1 MSTFSQRSNSEALAQ
16 FTYAKLYARNASEPK
31 GLGFGKRGRYDFAVA
46 YPDPGSLP
54 LAGLLDG
61 LRQAMEEEGGDLSLY
76 AHPQGYTPLR
86 EFVAAKLQRDRAINV
101 TAEEIILADGSSQP
115 IHMIAETLLDPGDVA
130 LTEDF
135 VYAGTLNTL
144 RRFRADLRGVETDE
158 EGMIPAAIEETIRKA
173 SAEGKPPKLIYTVPT
188 FQNPQGW
195 TMSLARRKALVALSQ
210 QYDVPIV
217 EDDCYVDLR
226 FEGKDEPSIHSLDG
240 SGRVLYVASFSK
252 IIAPGMRIGYMT
264 GPREFLERALGAKS
278 GGAVNTFGSW
288 AVHRFSTSHL
298 HSHIEEINDI
308 QKLRRD
314 AILAALDEN
323 FSGSGARWSRPEGGL
338 FIWLQ
343 LPEGADAA
351 AVRDNILEE
360 YDVGYLAGPP
370 FAPDGVS
377 GVNCLRLCFGYNTAE
392 EITEGIGRLATAFRA
407 KGLIT

>member
-1 MSTFSQRSNSEALAQ
+1 MSTFS
-16 FTYAKLYARNASEPK
+16 YADLYARNASEPK
-31 GLGFGKRGRYDFAVA
+31 GLGFGKRGKYDFAVA

-101 TAEEIILADGSSQP
+101 SAEEIILGDGSSQP
-115 IHMIAETLLDPGDVA
+115 IHMIAETLLDPGDVV

-135 VYAGTLNTL
+135 VYAGTLNTF
-144 RRFRADLRGVETDE
+144 RRFRADLRGVATDE
-158 EGMIPAAIEETIRKA
+158 EGMIPASVEEIIR
-173 SAEGKPPKLIYTVPT
+173 SARSEGRPPKLIYTVPT

-195 TMSLARRKALVALSQ
+195 TMTLARRKALVQLSL

-226 FEGKDEPSIHSLDG
+226 YEGSDEPSIHSLDG

-264 GPREFLERALGAKS
+264 GPREFLERAIGAKS
-278 GGAVNTFGSW
+278 GGSVSTFGSW
-288 AVHRFSTSHL
+288 AVHRYSTGHL
-298 HSHIEEINDI
+298 YSHIEEINDI
-308 QKLRRD
+308 QKERRD
-314 AILAALDEN
+314 AMLAALDEHFN
-323 FSGSGARWSRPEGGL
+323 GSGARWSRPEGGL

-343 LPEGADAA
+343 LPAGADAV
-351 AVRDNILEE
+351 AVRDDILDE

-377 GVNCLRLCFGYNTAE
+377 GTNCLRLCFGYNTAE

-407 KGLIT
+407 KGLIE

>member
-1 MSTFSQRSNSEALAQ
+1 MSTFS
-16 FTYAKLYARNASEPK
+16 YAGLYARNASEPK
-31 GLGFGKRGRYDFAVA
+31 GLGFGTRGKYDFAVA

-54 LAGLLDG
+54 LAGLLEG

-101 TAEEIILADGSSQP
+101 PAEEIILGDGSSQP
-115 IHMIAETLLDPGDVA
+115 IHMIAETLLDPGDVV

-135 VYAGTLNTL
+135 VYAGTLNTF
-144 RRFRADLRGVETDE
+144 RRFRADMRGVATDE
-158 EGMIPAAIEETIRKA
+158 EGMIPASVEEVIR
-173 SAEGKPPKLIYTVPT
+173 SARGEGRPPKLIYTVPT

-195 TMSLARRKALVALSQ
+195 TMTLARRKALVQLSQ

-226 FEGKDEPSIHSLDG
+226 YEGTDEPSIYSLDG

-278 GGAVNTFGSW
+278 GGAVSTFGSW
-288 AVHRFSTSHL
+288 AVHRYSTGHL

-308 QKLRRD
+308 QKQRRD
-314 AILAALDEN
+314 AMLAALDEH

-343 LPEGADAA
+343 LPAGADAA
-351 AVRDNILEE
+351 AVRDDILDE

-377 GVNCLRLCFGYNTAE
+377 GTNCLRLCFGYNTAE

-407 KGLIT
+407 KGLVA

>member
-1 MSTFSQRSNSEALAQ
+1 
-16 FTYAKLYARNASEPK
+16 
-31 GLGFGKRGRYDFAVA
+31 
-46 YPDPGSLP
+46 
-54 LAGLLDG
+54 
-61 LRQAMEEEGGDLSLY
+61 
-76 AHPQGYTPLR
+76 
-86 EFVAAKLQRDRAINV
+86 
-101 TAEEIILADGSSQP
+101 
-115 IHMIAETLLDPGDVA
+115 
-130 LTEDF
+130 
-135 VYAGTLNTL
+135 
-144 RRFRADLRGVETDE
+144 
-158 EGMIPAAIEETIRKA
+158 
-173 SAEGKPPKLIYTVPT
+173 
-188 FQNPQGW
+188 
-195 TMSLARRKALVALSQ
+195 MSLARRKALVALSQ

-226 FEGKDEPSIHSLDG
+226 FEGRDEPSIHSLDG

-343 LPEGADAA
+343 LPEGAGCGSRARQHFGR
-351 AVRDNILEE
+351 VRCGLSCGGRRLRRT
-360 YDVGYLAGPP
+360 VFPGSTVCGCALATTRRRRSRKGLGGWRPR
-370 FAPDGVS
+370 FAP
-377 GVNCLRLCFGYNTAE
+377 
-392 EITEGIGRLATAFRA
+392 
-407 KGLIT
+407 KG

>member
-1 MSTFSQRSNSEALAQ
+1 MSTFS
-16 FTYAKLYARNASEPK
+16 YAGLYARNASEPK
-31 GLGFGKRGRYDFAVA
+31 VLGFGKRGKYDFAVA

-101 TAEEIILADGSSQP
+101 SAEEIILGDGSSQP
-115 IHMIAETLLDPGDVA
+115 IHMIAETLLDPGDVV

-144 RRFRADLRGVETDE
+144 RRFRADLRGVATDE
-158 EGMIPAAIEETIRKA
+158 EGMIPASVEEVIR
-173 SAEGKPPKLIYTVPT
+173 SARGEGRPPKLIYTVPT

-195 TMSLARRKALVALSQ
+195 TMTLARRKALVQLAR

-226 FEGKDEPSIHSLDG
+226 YEGTDEPSIYSLDG

-264 GPREFLERALGAKS
+264 GPREFLERAIGAKS
-278 GGAVNTFGSW
+278 GGSVSTFGSW
-288 AVHRFSTSHL
+288 AVHRYSTGHL

-308 QKLRRD
+308 QKERRD
-314 AILAALDEN
+314 AMLAALDEH

-343 LPEGADAA
+343 LPAGADAA
-351 AVRDNILEE
+351 AVRDDILAE

-377 GVNCLRLCFGYNTAE
+377 GTNCLRLCFGYNSAE
-392 EITEGIGRLATAFRA
+392 EIAEGIGRLATAFRA
-407 KGLIT
+407 KGLIE

>member
-1 MSTFSQRSNSEALAQ
+1 MSTFS
-16 FTYAKLYARNASEPK
+16 YADLYARNASEPK
-31 GLGFGKRGRYDFAVA
+31 GLGFGKRGKYDFAVA

-101 TAEEIILADGSSQP
+101 SAEEIILGDGSSQP
-115 IHMIAETLLDPGDVA
+115 IHMIAETLLDPGDVV

-135 VYAGTLNTL
+135 VYAGTLNTF
-144 RRFRADLRGVETDE
+144 RRFRADLRGVATDE
-158 EGMIPAAIEETIRKA
+158 EGMIPASVEEVIR
-173 SAEGKPPKLIYTVPT
+173 SARSEGRPPKLIYTVPT

-195 TMSLARRKALVALSQ
+195 TMTLARRKALVQLSL

-226 FEGKDEPSIHSLDG
+226 YEGTDEPSIYSLDG

-264 GPREFLERALGAKS
+264 GPREFLERAIGAKS
-278 GGAVNTFGSW
+278 GGSVSTFGSW
-288 AVHRFSTSHL
+288 AVHRYSTGHL
-298 HSHIEEINDI
+298 YSHIEEINDI
-308 QKLRRD
+308 QKERRD
-314 AILAALDEN
+314 AMLAALDEHFN
-323 FSGSGARWSRPEGGL
+323 GSGARWSRPEGGL

-343 LPEGADAA
+343 LPAGADAV
-351 AVRDNILEE
+351 AVRDDILDE

-377 GVNCLRLCFGYNTAE
+377 GTNCLRLCFGYNTAE

-407 KGLIT
+407 KGLIE

>member
-1 MSTFSQRSNSEALAQ
+1 MSTFS
-16 FTYAKLYARNASEPK
+16 YVGLYARNASEPK
-31 GLGFGKRGRYDFAVA
+31 GLGSGTRGKYDFAVA

-101 TAEEIILADGSSQP
+101 SAEEIILGDGSSQP
-115 IHMIAETLLDPGDVA
+115 IHMIAETLLDPGDVV

-135 VYAGTLNTL
+135 VYAGTLNTF
-144 RRFRADLRGVETDE
+144 RRFRADMRGVATDE
-158 EGMIPAAIEETIRKA
+158 EGMIPASVEEVIR
-173 SAEGKPPKLIYTVPT
+173 SARGEGRSPKLIYTVPT

-195 TMSLARRKALVALSQ
+195 TMTLARRKALVQLSQ

-226 FEGKDEPSIHSLDG
+226 YEGTDEPSIHSLDG

-278 GGAVNTFGSW
+278 GGSVSTFGSW
-288 AVHRFSTSHL
+288 AVHRYSTGHL

-308 QKLRRD
+308 QKERRD
-314 AILAALDEN
+314 AMLAALDEH
-323 FSGSGARWSRPEGGL
+323 FSGSVAHWSRPEGGL
-338 FIWLQ
+338 FIWMQ

-351 AVRDNILEE
+351 AVRDDILDE

-377 GVNCLRLCFGYNTAE
+377 GTNCLRLCFGYNTAE
-392 EITEGIGRLATAFRA
+392 EITEGIGRLAAAFRA
-407 KGLIT
+407 KGLIA